1 MRLFSEIKYYHNG
14 RENITE
20 NRRHLRCHQTSISD
34 INILT
39 LNNFIFNE
47 IRYLQKLGCFMGII
61 SGLNYANTFTEK
73 FETKTSNIY
82 VFKHFQIF
90 IVDLSISF
98 YSGMG
103 ATHNY

>member
-1 MRLFSEIKYYHNG
+1 
-14 RENITE
+14 
-20 NRRHLRCHQTSISD
+20 
-34 INILT
+34 
-39 LNNFIFNE
+39 
-47 IRYLQKLGCFMGII
+47 MGTI